1 MYIPKRRKNS
11 HTMNK
16 VSKKS
21 INRFIERGLRII
33 KAKPVLYYHQTLT
46 FPEPILEEK
55 DAKKTFVK
63 FIKQVLKAYRDN
75 EMSIHYVQERRKNG
89 AIHYHLCFIFFDRA
103 KLPYT
108 DSVRYRKLRADIFN
122 RWNRLNDL
130 KTVRVANKLKEH
142 LFDFDSINYFA
153 KGLVVSE
160 DSTER
165 AETNWWGTYNKEYI
179 LNRATAPTKDE
190 VKFAFGI
197 FFKKSSRNHCTV
209 KPSRIKDG
217 VCIGK
222 IPEAISISG
231 VCDYALP
238 VDRRG

>member
-1 MYIPKRRKNS
+1 
-11 HTMNK
+11 MNK

-21 INRFIERGLRII
+21 INRFIERGLRIN

-46 FPEPILEEK
+46 FPEPILEET

-63 FIKQVLKAYRDN
+63 FIKQVLKAYKDN

-89 AIHYHLCFIFFDRA
+89 TIHYHLCFLFFDCA

-108 DSVRYRKLRADIFN
+108 DSVRYSKLRKDIFN

-130 KTVRVANKLKEH
+130 NVVHVANKLKEH
-142 LFDFDSINYFA
+142 LFDFDSIDYFA
-153 KGLVVSE
+153 KGLVISE

-165 AETNWWGTYNKEYI
+165 PETNWWGTYNKEYI

-190 VKFAFGI
+190 VEFAFGT
-197 FFKKSSRNHCTV
+197 FFKKRSRNHRTIEPSGV
-209 KPSRIKDG
+209 KNG

-231 VCDYALP
+231 VCDNGLP
-238 VDRRG
+238 VDRRRKVSCCL